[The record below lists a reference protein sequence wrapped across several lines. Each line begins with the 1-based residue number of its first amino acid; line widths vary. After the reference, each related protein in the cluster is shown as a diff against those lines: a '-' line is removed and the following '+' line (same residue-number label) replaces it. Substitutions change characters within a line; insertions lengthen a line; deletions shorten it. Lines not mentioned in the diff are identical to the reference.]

1 MCRMMV
7 FAVAALGCLAAPAI
21 AQDRSR
27 PLCLAE
33 AEQALRRAGI
43 GESQVRSIDMFLP
56 SQSESHARPDI
67 QAWVGLAGCTG
78 EVVVS
83 MTTND
88 CRVVTIHATGNCR
101 LPATR

>member
-1 MCRMMV
+1 MYRMMV
-7 FAVAALGCLAAPAI
+7 FAVAALSGLAAPAA
-21 AQDRSR
+21 AQDAAR

-33 AEQALRRAGI
+33 TNQALRRAGI
-43 GESQVRSIDMFLP
+43 AESQVRSINMFTLP
-56 SQSESHARPDI
+56 SEGLTRLDL
-67 QAWVGLAGCTG
+67 QAWVGLTSCTG

-101 LPATR
+101 LPVPR